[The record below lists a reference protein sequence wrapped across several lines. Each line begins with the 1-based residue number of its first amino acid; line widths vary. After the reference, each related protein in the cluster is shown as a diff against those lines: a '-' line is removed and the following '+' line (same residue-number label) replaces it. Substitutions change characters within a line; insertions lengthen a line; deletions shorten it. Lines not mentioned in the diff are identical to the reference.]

1 MLLNGNI
8 ANETKSETDDILNL
22 NIFLENEKNYNITEP
37 WSKLDKTLKLK
48 KILLFAEKYKLNNML
63 SEEEKNN
70 MIKFLRECL
79 DKKKLSRVKDVS
91 YNKETG
97 EIIDIPSLCY
107 NKNMKHFTLK
117 NIDKRV
123 STLKSLP
130 TKNKIEIIN

>member
-1 MLLNGNI
+1 
-8 ANETKSETDDILNL
+8 
-22 NIFLENEKNYNITEP
+22 
-37 WSKLDKTLKLK
+37 LKLK

-130 TKNKIEIIN
+130 TKNKIEIIS